1 MKKTPGSNAVGGFGI
16 KSLTMTYSHMG
27 EPHYHRRWSVSRL
40 SSGWDQVVPDRYG
53 RQAKRMITGKDEI
66 KRDGDFLERGV
77 CLALAL
83 SAIVLGV
90 I

>member
-1 MKKTPGSNAVGGFGI
+1 
-16 KSLTMTYSHMG
+16 MTYSHMD

-53 RQAKRMITGKDEI
+53 RQAKRMITGRTRWNCDV
-66 KRDGDFLERGV
+66 DFRAWAFA
-77 CLALAL
+77 LALAL